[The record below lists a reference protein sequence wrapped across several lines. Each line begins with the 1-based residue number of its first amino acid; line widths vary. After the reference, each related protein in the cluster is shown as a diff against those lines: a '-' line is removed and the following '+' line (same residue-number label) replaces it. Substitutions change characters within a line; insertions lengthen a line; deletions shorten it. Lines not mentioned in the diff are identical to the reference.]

1 LSEDPF
7 EAGASVAD
15 AFKAVAL
22 VAVVPEAGSSVED
35 DVAVAVAVAEVKQAF
50 GAGAPVRV

>member
-35 DVAVAVAVAEVKQAF
+35 NVAVAVAVAEVKQAF